1 MKTVRMLRVICLVMF
16 CISLVLMLQIPTWLR
31 LRRNDV
37 ADPAETPFLAMESN
51 DLVQGEICYVLGCA
65 AAESNG
71 IWSTEIYSNGK
82 KRYYVLWQTSGQMI
96 LYATNDAYEQL
107 YLQQIMNETL
117 AYTESIQLYQQ
128 SGDYEDLLPPVT
140 TLKMQGVVSRMP
152 QAVAEQFAA
161 WRNAENNIDSA
172 QCNTVY
178 YISHTG
184 FQRYAVLSVAGMC
197 CMGITLILLCM
208 LPFAHK
214 RAKRQQQDT
223 K

>member
-31 LRRNDV
+31 LRRDDV
-37 ADPAETPFLAMESN
+37 ADPTQTPFLTMGSN

-65 AAESNG
+65 ASEQNG
-71 IWSTEIYSNGK
+71 IWSAEIYSKGK
-82 KRYYVLWQTSGQMI
+82 KRYYVLWQPTGQMI

-107 YLQQIMNETL
+107 CLEQIATETL

-161 WRNAENNIDSA
+161 WRNAEQSIDST

-184 FQRYAVLSVAGMC
+184 FQRYAVLSVAGLC
-197 CMGITLILLCM
+197 CMTITLILLCV
-208 LPFAHK
+208 FAVVK
-214 RAKRQQQDT
+214 RRAKRQQQNT
-223 K
+223 Q